1 MSEAEYNLHGVELAV
16 LQRRRDHEGA
26 RTFRTKDCDP
36 WPLPS
41 YCESCRAHMLF
52 FSAPK
57 SALPLRDLIQSSGGC
72 INGSTVISR
81 AAIAA
86 LPYLVLSTSTTSQIF
101 QWSSPPSIGIERHST
116 RVLLRRAAPIQQ
128 LETSTAAPQRWMLL
142 DVSGGIFSAISDERL
157 TTSFS

>member
-57 SALPLRDLIQSSGGC
+57 SALPLRDLIQLSGASTC

-81 AAIAA
+81 AAIAG
-86 LPYLVLSTSTTSQIF
+86 LPYHFAGFPMEFSTSSALSATSRM
-101 QWSSPPSIGIERHST
+101 SCKAGC
-116 RVLLRRAAPIQQ
+116 AN
-128 LETSTAAPQRWMLL
+128 STAV
-142 DVSGGIFSAISDERL
+142 DFDSGP
-157 TTSFS
+157 TTVDAS

>member
-57 SALPLRDLIQSSGGC
+57 SALPLRDLIQLSGASTC

-81 AAIAA
+81 AAIAG
-86 LPYLVLSTSTTSQIF
+86 LPYHFAGFPMEFSTF
-101 QWSSPPSIGIERHST
+101 HR
-116 RVLLRRAAPIQQ
+116 RRAPLHVCLVRRTAPIHQ
-128 LETSTAAPQRWMLL
+128 LQTSTAAPQRSILV
-142 DVSGGIFSAISDERL
+142 DVSGGNFSAISG
-157 TTSFS
+157 